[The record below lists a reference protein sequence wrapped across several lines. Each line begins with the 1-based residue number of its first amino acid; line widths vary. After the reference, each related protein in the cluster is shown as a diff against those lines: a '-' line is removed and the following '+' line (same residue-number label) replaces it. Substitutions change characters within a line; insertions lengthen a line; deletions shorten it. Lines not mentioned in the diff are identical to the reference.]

1 MRLAAHRSRDSERTD
16 ARQPA
21 NKQSQ
26 PFIACGAVTLA
37 RDDLGLPI
45 LDRDAAQIRDV
56 QAMAR
61 HWQVATVTDRE
72 RVNWVQQVITHDS
85 ADALQDVA
93 THHCVPYGLP
103 WINLDDQTPNQQLID
118 HRHHT
123 AQQRLP
129 WG

>member
-72 RVNWVQQVITHDS
+72 RVNWVQQVITHDCRRS
-85 ADALQDVA
+85 ARRCDSSLRTVRSSM
-93 THHCVPYGLP
+93 
-103 WINLDDQTPNQQLID
+103 DQP
-118 HRHHT
+118 
-123 AQQRLP
+123 
-129 WG
+129 G